1 MDLLIMFQTI
11 INAFFEKIVIM
22 NYYIVNRNL
31 LPPLILFVID
41 QSGSMGQTISVQT
54 ELNITKGVQTSSQQ
68 NKLIKISK

>member
-41 QSGSMGQTISVQT
+41 QSGSMGQTISV
-54 ELNITKGVQTSSQQ
+54 
-68 NKLIKISK
+68 